1 MDRIDGGVSSFLLGG
16 RAWAV
21 ERVDHSERAVRVK
34 PAVSGQKP
42 SWGAFLPQ
50 LLGFEVCQQMR
61 RVLVEDIDYPYLHPS
76 ARAALR
82 ERREE
87 LGPLLG
93 RAARPVQVEAGVARW
108 WTFAG
113 GRVNHTLKYGLEVL
127 GGWKVVADNVQ
138 LRIEG
143 DGVTHG
149 TVDAAADRMGRD
161 DFWEDEV
168 IWRNILARLPPY
180 RLSKFQGVLPEPLA
194 VEMGPDT
201 CWTGR
206 GRGRTWGRL
215 APPGI
220 DPPRYAGAYL
230 APGIAGIPDIAALV
244 THAAAAVEALVIASA
259 SPPLADAMSPAL
271 SLKALVAAVAHAASL
286 QAQAAFSYSS
296 AAMRALLLPQ
306 PLAARSIIEPKH
318 RANAALI
325 IFILGSP

>member
-194 VEMGPDT
+194 VEMVAGYLLDG
-201 CWTGR
+201 TGTR
-206 GRGRTWGRL
+206 
-215 APPGI
+215 
-220 DPPRYAGAYL
+220 AYL
-230 APGIAGIPDIAALV
+230 GAARAPGD
-244 THAAAAVEALVIASA
+244 
-259 SPPLADAMSPAL
+259 
-271 SLKALVAAVAHAASL
+271 
-286 QAQAAFSYSS
+286 
-296 AAMRALLLPQ
+296 
-306 PLAARSIIEPKH
+306 
-318 RANAALI
+318 
-325 IFILGSP
+325 